1 MRNVLNLCR
10 ISQHVHAERD
20 QLLKQQSVD
29 GELVPGR
36 HDVEREVL
44 VCVRPVWTPQIC
56 EPQHQ
61 VLLEVAAQYC
71 LDGFHVLADEC
82 AQVRPQHVVR
92 TREPE
97 KTRKIAL
104 PHRLVLLCGERNTVL
119 QRVVVLEE
127 PERSRAVLLE
137 LLELA
142 HVRNFLQLA
151 VTRLQI
157 TEVELLFYV
166 LRICVMPARNRDGAF
181 DFDVERLRADDLVA
195 VNLHHL
201 DPVDRLA
208 AVPGEHVQNVVVK
221 REAEGYVLDDGFCF
235 RVSLELQLPELLVA
249 GEAAVGLVDVVD
261 REGAA

>member
-1 MRNVLNLCR
+1 M
-10 ISQHVHAERD
+10 
-20 QLLKQQSVD
+20 
-29 GELVPGR
+29 
-36 HDVEREVL
+36 
-44 VCVRPVWTPQIC
+44 
-56 EPQHQ
+56 
-61 VLLEVAAQYC
+61 
-71 LDGFHVLADEC
+71 
-82 AQVRPQHVVR
+82 
-92 TREPE
+92 
-97 KTRKIAL
+97 
-104 PHRLVLLCGERNTVL
+104 LCGERNTVL

-142 HVRNFLQLA
+142 YVRDFLQLA
-151 VTRLQI
+151 VARLQI
-157 TEVELLFYV
+157 TEVELLFYI
-166 LRICVMPARNRDGAF
+166 LRICVMPARNRDRAL
-181 DFDVERLRADDLVA
+181 DFDVERLRADDPVA

-221 REAEGYVLDDGFCF
+221 REAEGHVLDDGFCF